1 MTGIFVGAVTGD
13 PSRRIELD
21 LKRANRHGLIAGAT
35 GTGKT
40 VTLQV
45 LAESFSQQGVPVFIT
60 DVKGD
65 LSGICETSRL
75 EGFLVQRA
83 EAIGL
88 SPFNPSAAPTI
99 FWDMFGQSGHPV
111 RTTISEVGPLL
122 LARLLEL
129 NDTQQ
134 GVLDIVF
141 RVADEQGLLL
151 LDLKDLRAFLT
162 YVAENADVISKD
174 YGQVAGASV
183 ATIQRALLR
192 LEQQQADRFF
202 SEPVLKLSDLM
213 RVSYDGRGFVSLFA
227 ANKLMETP
235 RLYATFLL
243 WLLSELF
250 EDLPEVGDADKPKL
264 VLFFDEAHLLFTDM
278 PKALLEKIEQVVRLI
293 RSKGVGVY
301 FVTQNPTDVPDRVSG
316 QLGHRI
322 QHALRAFT
330 PAQQKNI
337 QAVVDGFRPNP
348 ALDVAS
354 VVQELAVGEAL
365 VSLLGDKGEPSVVE
379 RVLIRPPASRLGP
392 ADAATIARFIQNS
405 PVGDVYTAATDRES
419 AYEMLTKRTMN
430 DRADARSS
438 SGNDYAD
445 EADALFRGTA
455 RGEKTS
461 SRSSPAQRPERAER
475 EDDRGAN
482 RQASRQGVGE
492 ALVKSVVRAVG
503 SSVGRQIAREVMRGV
518 LGGLSRRR

>member
-1 MTGIFVGAVTGD
+1 MAGLFIGAVTGD
-13 PSRRIELD
+13 TSRRIELD
-21 LKRANRHGLIAGAT
+21 LKRGNRHGLISGAT

-65 LSGICETSRL
+65 LSGICEPSRL
-75 EGFLVQRA
+75 EDFLTKRA
-83 EAIGL
+83 ETIGL
-88 SPFNPSAAPTI
+88 SPFTPMATPAI
-99 FWDMFGQSGHPV
+99 FWDMFGQNGHPV

-129 NDTQQ
+129 NETQQ

-162 YVAENADVISKD
+162 YVADHADTISKE

-192 LEQQQADRFF
+192 LEQQHADQFF

-213 RVSYDGRGFVSLFA
+213 RVSYDGRGFISLFS

-348 ALDVAS
+348 ALDVAA

-379 RVLIRPPASRLGP
+379 RVLIRPPSSRLGP
-392 ADAATIARFIQNS
+392 ADAATVARFIQNS
-405 PVGDVYTAATDRES
+405 PVGDIYTTAVDRES
-419 AYEMLTKRTMN
+419 AYELLSKRASESRGGT
-430 DRADARSS
+430 ARH
-438 SGNDYAD
+438 GNDYAD
-445 EADALFRGTA
+445 EADALFGGKKAA
-455 RGEKTS
+455 RGSTPSEPKA
-461 SRSSPAQRPERAER
+461 PR
-475 EDDRGAN
+475 ESN
-482 RQASRQGVGE
+482 RQGVGE

-518 LGGLSRRR
+518 LGGLSRR